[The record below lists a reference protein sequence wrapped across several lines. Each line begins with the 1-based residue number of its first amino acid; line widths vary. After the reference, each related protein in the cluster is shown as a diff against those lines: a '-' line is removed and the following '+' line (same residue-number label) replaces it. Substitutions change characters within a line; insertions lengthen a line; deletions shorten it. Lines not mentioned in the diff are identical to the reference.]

1 MESDEALRL
10 RVPQPLK
17 GFQLRGQLQ
26 LMNFM
31 PEHRRSGGGCQ
42 CNQPGTCRGG
52 VTVLSRE
59 GDGTAE
65 KDLLDVVKKL

>member
-10 RVPQPLK
+10 RGLQPLK

-31 PEHRRSGGGCQ
+31 PKRRRSGGGCQ
-42 CNQPGTCRGG
+42 CNQPGTCRG
-52 VTVLSRE
+52 VLTVLSRE

-65 KDLLDVVKKL
+65 KDLLDGWKKL